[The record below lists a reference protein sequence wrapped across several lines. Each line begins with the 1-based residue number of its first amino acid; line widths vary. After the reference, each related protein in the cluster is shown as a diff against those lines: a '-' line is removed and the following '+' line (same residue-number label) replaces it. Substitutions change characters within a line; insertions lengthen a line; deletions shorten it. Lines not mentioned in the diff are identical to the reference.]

1 MSAFTRKAFPPLPI
15 GATNRSGS
23 VNTIVTANRVNQAVS
38 TKNRLNQYIN
48 RLKSKSSTRK
58 EMKNA
63 INRNIN
69 IRGRLNGA
77 LPPTKILQ
85 FSNTVTA
92 NNGSTRK
99 IQNNKNT
106 LRGKTHA
113 FTQAVKPSIFN
124 FSFLNP
130 FARQKKA
137 NAAAYQN
144 ELRESRKSVPKSTTY
159 TKFFGTSENRKEKR
173 KWATSEE
180 AQAGR
185 VKVNFGPREAKMMA
199 NLVAKYNSQDDMLDA
214 VEGLNISDNIKLKF
228 RLNIYQ
234 LYNNLKA
241 NAKVN
246 NENKKFLNALAQRES
261 TDDWRSV
268 NQFGYIGKYGV
279 C

>member
-1 MSAFTRKAFPPLPI
+1 MSTFTRKAFPPLQI
-15 GATNRSGS
+15 GSTNRSGS
-23 VNTIVTANRVNQAVS
+23 VNVRLRANRVNEVVS
-38 TKNRLNQYIN
+38 TKNRFNQYIN
-48 RLKSKSSTRK
+48 TLKSQFSTRK
-58 EMKNA
+58 DMNNA
-63 INRNIN
+63 INRDIN
-69 IRGRLNGA
+69 ISVNDKRIIRERLNKT
-77 LPPTKILQ
+77 LPKARSLQ
-85 FSNTVTA
+85 FSNMVTA

-106 LRGKTHA
+106 LRGKIPA
-113 FTQAVKPSIFN
+113 FTQVEKPSMFN

-130 FARQKKA
+130 FAKQKKA
-137 NAAAYQN
+137 EAAAYQN
-144 ELRESRKSVPKSTTY
+144 DLVESRKSVPKSTTY

-214 VEGLNISDNIKLKF
+214 VEGLNVSDNIKLKF

-246 NENKKFLNALAQRES
+246 NENNGNNNG
-261 TDDWRSV
+261 TTM
-268 NQFGYIGKYGV
+268 
-279 C
+279 

>member
-1 MSAFTRKAFPPLPI
+1 MSTFTRKAFPPLQI
-15 GATNRSGS
+15 GSTNRSGS
-23 VNTIVTANRVNQAVS
+23 INVRSRANRVNEVVS
-38 TKNRLNQYIN
+38 TKNRFNQYIN
-48 RLKSKSSTRK
+48 TLKSQFSTRK
-58 EMKNA
+58 DMNNA
-63 INRNIN
+63 INRDIN
-69 IRGRLNGA
+69 ISVNDKRIIRERLNKT
-77 LPPTKILQ
+77 LPKARSLQ
-85 FSNTVTA
+85 FSNMVTA

-106 LRGKTHA
+106 LRGKIPA
-113 FTQAVKPSIFN
+113 FTQVEKPSMFN

-130 FARQKKA
+130 FAKQKKA
-137 NAAAYQN
+137 EAAAYQN
-144 ELRESRKSVPKSTTY
+144 DLVESRKSVPKSTTAMS
-159 TKFFGTSENRKEKR
+159 FFGTSENRKEKR

-214 VEGLNISDNIKLKF
+214 VEGLNLSDNIKLKF

-246 NENKKFLNALAQRES
+246 NENNENNENNNG
-261 TDDWRSV
+261 TTM
-268 NQFGYIGKYGV
+268 
-279 C
+279 